1 MVGLDTNVL
10 LRILVDDGSSQVAVA
25 RRFAAEQVA
34 GGQRLHV
41 DRVVLAE
48 IEWVLGS
55 IFGYERTQIAS
66 AFAAVLENGA
76 YDVEDDDVV
85 RAAWG
90 TYRDGNA
97 DFSDCLVAA
106 KHAAVGCVFTATFDK
121 AMRGLPT
128 TKVLR

>member
-1 MVGLDTNVL
+1 MVGLDANVL
-10 LRILVDDGSSQVAVA
+10 LRILVDDGSAQVLVA
-25 RRFAAEQVA
+25 RRFAAGQVA
-34 GGQRLHV
+34 AGERLHV

-55 IFGYERTQIAS
+55 VFGYERAQIAS
-66 AFAAVLENGA
+66 ALVALLENGA
-76 YDVEDDDVV
+76 YDVEDAGVV
-85 RAAWG
+85 RAAWER
-90 TYRDGNA
+90 YRDGGA
-97 DFSDCLVAA
+97 DFSDCLITA